1 MLTPPH
7 AYKMAIIILLLA
19 LSSGSAFASGPVFWE
34 ITKQDDVVKG
44 DARGVSIADNGTIML
59 SPAYALVYD
68 TKEAYIW
75 SNATDGAGNIYLGTG
90 HDGKI
95 FKVDASGSGRLLYDA
110 AELDVTALATD
121 GQGNLY
127 AGTSPDGKIYKITPD
142 GQQSVFYD
150 PPDKYIWSLA
160 FQAATSTLYA
170 GTGDKGIIHKI
181 DAGGRGAVLTDT
193 NETNIVSLALD
204 KSGNV
209 LAGTDPSGLV
219 LRVSPAGKVFALFD
233 SPTQEI
239 HNLSVAGDGMIYAL
253 GINQQGAAQKQPSLG
268 VSSTSSLSSEGVIT
282 ISTTED
288 QDGPVSSQATDVSSV
303 LNQAQ
308 SRGKA
313 DGARSAVFR
322 ILPDGGNE
330 VYWRTNDVVAFGL
343 RPLADGRVLVGTGS
357 KGRIY
362 QVAADRSHTL
372 LVQSPED
379 QTSTIFALGDQLYA
393 TSSNLGRLYRIGRE
407 SVSEGTYTSPVRDTK
422 FAGQW
427 GVITWRGSGNV
438 ELQTRSGNTE
448 TPDSTWS
455 DWSPSYRT
463 MSGDQISSPRA
474 RFIQWRAVLRSGAQ
488 ANNTGRENNR
498 ANQPGASQ
506 TSTFQTSASQTSASQ
521 KPASS
526 AQLESVVIAYLPRN
540 QAPDISSVSVQ
551 PPGVAFQE
559 QPLSIDPSI
568 ASSGLDPQ
576 VFGIIANVPPRRYF
590 QKGSRT
596 ISWQASDPN
605 DDTLVYSLLY
615 RTLGDNDWHML
626 ADNLSQAYHT
636 IDGNRLPDGTYF
648 FKVTTSDAP
657 GNPSALALTDEKVTD
672 AVELD
677 NTPPAVKVTGPL
689 VTGQA
694 AEVTFDV
701 TDLTSRIVRGEYSI
715 DGNAWQMIFPVD
727 GIADS
732 ARESFKVRA
741 TFDKPGEHV
750 IAFRCADSSSNVGT
764 SKVTATV
771 R

>member
-1 MLTPPH
+1 MFKSPH
-7 AYKMAIIILLLA
+7 AYKAALIVLA
-19 LSSGSAFASGPVFWE
+19 LVLSSSSALASGPIFWE
-34 ITKQDDVVKG
+34 ISKQDDIAKG
-44 DARGVSIADNGTIML
+44 DARGVSIAENGTIML

-68 TKEAYIW
+68 TKQAYIW
-75 SNATDGAGNIYLGTG
+75 SSATDAAGNIYLGTG

-95 FKVDASGSGRLLYDA
+95 FRVDPSGAGRLLYDA
-110 AELDVTALATD
+110 PELDVTALATD
-121 GQGNLY
+121 AAGNLY
-127 AGTSPDGKIYKITPD
+127 AGTSPDGKVYKITPD

-160 FQAATSTLYA
+160 FEAGTSTLYA
-170 GTGDKGIIHKI
+170 GTGDKGIIYKI
-181 DAGGRGAVLTDT
+181 DPAGKAAVLTDT

-233 SPTQEI
+233 SPAQEI
-239 HNLSVAGDGMIYAL
+239 HTLSVAQDGTIYAL
-253 GINQQGAAQKQPSLG
+253 GINQQGAQKQASLG
-268 VSSTSSLSSEGVIT
+268 VSSSSSLSSEGVIT

-288 QDGPVSSQATDVSSV
+288 QEGAVSVQTTDVSSA

-308 SRGKA
+308 GRGRA

-330 VYWRTNDVVAFGL
+330 VFWRANDVVAFGL
-343 RPLADGRVLVGTGS
+343 RPLSDGRVLVSTGS

-362 QVAADRSHTL
+362 QIAADRTDTL
-372 LVQSPED
+372 LIQSPED

-393 TSSNLGRLYRIGRE
+393 TSSNLGRLYRIGRDA
-407 SVSEGTYTSPVRDTK
+407 VSEGTYTSPVRDTK

-448 TPDSTWS
+448 TPDATWS
-455 DWSPSYRT
+455 DWSTPYRNMT
-463 MSGDQISSPRA
+463 GDQVTSPRA
-474 RFIQWRAVLRSGAQ
+474 RFIQWRAVLRTGAQ
-488 ANNTGRENNR
+488 ASPPDRGSQAAAPKISMGAGRDKK
-498 ANQPGASQ
+498 NQDAS
-506 TSTFQTSASQTSASQ
+506 STAV
-521 KPASS
+521 ASS

-540 QAPDISSVSVQ
+540 QAPDITSVTVL

-559 QPLSIDPSI
+559 TPLSIDPSI

-576 VFGIIANVPPRRYF
+576 LFGLVASVPPRRFF
-590 QKGSRT
+590 QRGART
-596 ISWQASDPN
+596 VNWQTSDPN
-605 DDTLVYSLLY
+605 DDTLVYDLLY
-615 RTLGDNDWHML
+615 RTLGDNEWHTL
-626 ADNLSQAYHT
+626 ADNQSQSYYT

-648 FKVTTSDAP
+648 FKVIASDAP
-657 GNPSALALTDEKVTD
+657 GNPSGLALTDEKITG

-677 NTPPAVKVTGPL
+677 NTPPSIKLTGPS
-689 VTGQA
+689 VTGQT
-694 AEVTFDV
+694 AEVTFDA

-715 DGNAWQMIFPVD
+715 DGGAWQLIFPVD

-732 ARESFKVRA
+732 AHENFKVRA
-741 TFDKPGEHV
+741 AFDKPGEHV